1 MRMYTRR
8 RTLRAITA
16 SVAVAAMVGALVPG
30 EAHAAGAV
38 DCTTV
43 TQQLQHSE
51 QQLAAAEAAYLQA
64 EAALGKAEQAQQQ
77 AQKAYDQSTTASDRA
92 TQELDAATKALND
105 AKAAIAAYD
114 RTLNAV
120 STDAAAAQQLLG
132 TLKTGLPQEGNPVE
146 QQLNQIFDRVDDG
159 VEHSASSVKTGSVVY
174 ALTRLI
180 PVLGQ
185 AAAMI
190 ELLQKVRAP
199 LQEIG
204 IAFALTAALGK
215 MLFDELELSRRKP
228 EHDDA
233 MRRLPDLERR
243 YRAAFQA
250 VKDTAAAHGQRQKE
264 LDAANDALKKAQDAD
279 AAARKALGDAW
290 SADNSAWQA
299 VRQCSGGDATTS
311 GDPHLT
317 TFDGAHY
324 DFQQVGEFIA
334 ARSDR
339 DDFAV
344 QVRQAPWAGTS
355 RTVAGNTAAAFQV
368 AGHRAA
374 VYLATGGSAVTT
386 TVDGKGVTAAS
397 TTLPGGGTLA
407 NDTGSRRATM
417 TWPDGTFAIVSYAG
431 GGYLDLSVGLSSAR
445 AGHVSG
451 LLGNANRD
459 PSDDLVT
466 RAGAALPYPATAA
479 QLYGAYSES
488 WRITQAE
495 SLFDYAAG
503 QSTAT
508 FTDRTF
514 PSAVATVA
522 DLSAAVRQAATATC
536 QAAGVTDP
544 AYLGDC
550 ILDVGLT
557 GNAATALSAAKSQ
570 TVAVAPPAAG
580 ELVTNGG
587 FEGPDD
593 VGSFAEYGDGSTAMP
608 GWTVTGSVD
617 QVGSYWAAQ
626 DGTQSLDLA
635 GSSSG
640 TITQT
645 VPTTAGTTYVL
656 SWYQAGNPVCGQPLK
671 TLTVTWNGATA
682 ATTTFDTTGHD
693 GTNMGWTRHQV
704 QVTATGPTAT
714 LAFTDATADHSQC
727 GVALDTISLTKS

>member
-1 MRMYTRR
+1 MHTRR
-8 RTLRAITA
+8 RTLRALTA
-16 SVAVAAMVGALVPG
+16 SVAVAAVVGALVPG

-43 TQQLQHSE
+43 MQQLQHSD
-51 QQLAAAEAAYLQA
+51 QQLAAAEAAYNEA
-64 EAALGKAEQAQQQ
+64 EAALAKAQQAQQKAQQ
-77 AQKAYDQSTTASDRA
+77 ALDQSTTASNRA
-92 TQELDAATKALND
+92 DQALDAAAKALND
-105 AKAAIAAYD
+105 AKATIAAYD
-114 RTLNAV
+114 RLKET
-120 STDAAAAQQLLG
+120 TDADA
-132 TLKTGLPQEGNPVE
+132 
-146 QQLNQIFDRVDDG
+146 
-159 VEHSASSVKTGSVVY
+159 
-174 ALTRLI
+174 
-180 PVLGQ
+180 
-185 AAAMI
+185 
-190 ELLQKVRAP
+190 
-199 LQEIG
+199 
-204 IAFALTAALGK
+204 TAALQRNAELFNGLSHEKEDRIVDLLKEVLERTGK
-215 MLFDELELSRRKP
+215 ALAGSSALVRAGAIVLAVAELGEALASAAVIVAILQIIRPSAELVKRAFDLYSALNKMRGDELELVRRKP
-228 EHDDA
+228 ERDDA
-233 MRRLPDLERR
+233 ARRLPDLQRR
-243 YRAAFQA
+243 YDDAFKVAAS
-250 VKDTAAAHGQRQKE
+250 AAATHGQRQKD

-279 AAARKALGDAW
+279 AAARRALADAQ

-299 VRQCSGGDATTS
+299 VRQCSGGDATMS

-324 DFQQVGEFIA
+324 DFQQVGEFVA

-339 DDFAV
+339 DDLAV
-344 QVRQAPWAGTS
+344 QVRQSPWAGTS
-355 RTVAGNTAAAFQV
+355 RTVAGNTAVAFQV

-374 VYLATGGSAVTT
+374 VYLATGGSAVTM
-386 TVDGKGVTAAS
+386 TVDGKSVTAAS
-397 TTLPGGGTLA
+397 TTLPGGGTLT
-407 NDTGSRRATM
+407 NDTGSRRASV

-431 GGYLDLSVGLSSAR
+431 GGYLDLSVGLSAAQ

-466 RAGAALPYPATAA
+466 RAGVALPNPATAA
-479 QLYGAYSES
+479 QLYGAYSAS

-495 SLFDYAAG
+495 SLFDYATG

-508 FTDRTF
+508 FTDLTF
-514 PSAVATVA
+514 PSAVATVD
-522 DLSAAVRQAATATC
+522 DLSAAVRQAAIVTC

-544 AYLGDC
+544 AYLNDC

-587 FEGPDD
+587 FESPDG
-593 VGSFAEYGDGSTAMP
+593 VGGFAEYGNGSTAMP

-626 DGTQSLDLA
+626 EGAQSLDLA
-635 GSSSG
+635 GASSG

-645 VPTTAGTTYVL
+645 VPTTASTTYVL

-682 ATTTFDTTGHD
+682 ATTTFDTTGHN
-693 GTNMGWTRHQV
+693 GTDMGWTRQQV

-727 GVALDTISLTKS
+727 GVALDAVSLTKS